1 MVKRISCLLVA
12 FILLL
17 TAVAL
22 PAYAAT
28 TRESILYFEDGSYK
42 VTTITESSA
51 LTRSTKTASKSD
63 RYYNAD
69 DELEWLITVT
79 GTFYYNGTTS
89 ECTYVDGTTTIVK
102 TNLWTL
108 KSETPASNGGTA
120 TYTVVFGRKILGVVV
135 GTETH
140 SVSLTCDKNGN
151 LS

>member
-1 MVKRISCLLVA
+1 MLKRISCLLAA
-12 FILLL
+12 FVLCI
-17 TAVAL
+17 TVTTL
-22 PAYAAT
+22 PAHASDISET
-28 TRESILYFEDGSYK
+28 IEYFEDGSYK
-42 VTTITESSA
+42 ITTITEDSR
-51 LTRSTKTASKSD
+51 TRSTKTASKSE

-69 DELEWLITVT
+69 GELEILMTVT